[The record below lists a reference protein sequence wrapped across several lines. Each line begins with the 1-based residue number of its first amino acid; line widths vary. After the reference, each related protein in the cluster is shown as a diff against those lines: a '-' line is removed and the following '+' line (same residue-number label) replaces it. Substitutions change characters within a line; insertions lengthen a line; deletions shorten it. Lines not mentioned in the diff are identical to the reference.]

1 MSAASEPIFNVPKV
15 VTAVLAVLVLVHA
28 ARELILSPEQNLD
41 FLLMFAFLPARYD
54 PTILGAGTT
63 PGGFAADLWTFVTYA
78 LIHGDVTHLAINSVW
93 LLAFGTPLARRF
105 GSLRF
110 LAFFALTA
118 AAGAAIHLAT
128 HAGEALPMIGA
139 SASVS
144 GCMAA
149 SMRFAFQRGGPLG
162 LLRRADDAAYRV
174 PALPLMSVLRDP
186 RVLVF
191 LIAWFALNVLFAFT
205 SLPILGVGQVVAW
218 EAHIGG
224 FVAGLL
230 GFAAFDPIGAGT
242 ADAEARL
249 H

>member
-1 MSAASEPIFNVPKV
+1 MQASCARCG
-15 VTAVLAVLVLVHA
+15 AVLIEG
-28 ARELILSPEQNLD
+28 RLD
-41 FLLMFAFLPARYD
+41 CPACH
-54 PTILGAGTT
+54 
-63 PGGFAADLWTFVTYA
+63 A
-78 LIHGDVTHLAINSVW
+78 LIHADLNHLIFNLLW
-93 LLAFGTPLARRF
+93 LVAFGTPVARRF
-105 GSLRF
+105 GGPRF
-110 LAFFALTA
+110 LAFFVVTA
-118 AAGAAIHLAT
+118 AAGAAAHLVS
-128 HAGEALPMIGA
+128 HFGEVAPMIGA
-139 SASVS
+139 SASIS
-144 GCMAA
+144 GAMAA
-149 SMRFAFQRGGPLG
+149 AMRFAFQRGGPLG

-230 GFAAFDPIGAGT
+230 AFAAFDPIGAGT